1 MEFCPKCGGVMMPVK
16 RGSAIYLKC
25 SKCGHEKKASSEAL
39 KGYMLSRETDKS
51 MRVKTTSRI
60 SETRRTSRSLEEL
73 EQEKEE
79 YYEIFLDLVEKEE
92 EPEQVEE

>member
-16 RGSAIYLKC
+16 KGESVYLKC
-25 SKCGHEKKASSEAL
+25 SKCGYEKKASGDML
-39 KGYMLSRETDKS
+39 RGYTISRETDRS
-51 MRVKTTSRI
+51 LRVKTTSRI
-60 SETRRTSRSLEEL
+60 SEARTISRSIEEL

-92 EPEQVEE
+92 EPEQSEE